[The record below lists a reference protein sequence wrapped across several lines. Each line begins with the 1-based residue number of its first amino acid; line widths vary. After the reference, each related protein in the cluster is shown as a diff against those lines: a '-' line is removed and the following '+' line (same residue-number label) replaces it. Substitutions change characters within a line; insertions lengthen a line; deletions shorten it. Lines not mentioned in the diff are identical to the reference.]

1 MALADVSGT
10 DLLDRRTLALA
21 ARSLALRGEF
31 LAIITDDRGVSLRHL
46 WGTLVSPDLGRRLAC
61 RATREQPGERYQR
74 GVRRKFLRRRLAG
87 RPVSFPRCCPPP
99 RIPGSDVWEPLA
111 MSGLHRSGPVRFARV
126 CDQPINRA

>member
-10 DLLDRRTLALA
+10 DLARQANSALA

-61 RATREQPGERYQR
+61 RATREQRGERYQR
-74 GVRRKFLRRRLAG
+74 GVRRKFLRCRLAQPS
-87 RPVSFPRCCPPP
+87 RLVPALLPAAAHSRTRCLGHPP
-99 RIPGSDVWEPLA
+99 
-111 MSGLHRSGPVRFARV
+111 
-126 CDQPINRA
+126 